1 MSLLHIK
8 DLGGVNKSLG
18 MRVALKDND
27 TYNIDQT
34 AAIEEMMGQN
44 ELMKA
49 NDVNVA
55 TGEDSNDH
63 GTETMYLFSKRGK

>member
-1 MSLLHIK
+1 M
-8 DLGGVNKSLG
+8 GGVNKFLG

-34 AAIEEMMGQN
+34 AAIEEMLAQN

-49 NDVNVA
+49 NGVKVA
-55 TGEDSNDH
+55 TG
-63 GTETMYLFSKRGK
+63 